1 MQARTIDLGGPVHYV
16 EEGSGPPLV
25 LVHGL
30 GGSLLNWLAVMPRLA
45 EKRRVLA
52 LDLAGFGRT
61 PPSGR
66 SSHIESN
73 RGLLD
78 RFLRETVREKATL
91 VGNSMGGLIS
101 ILEAAASPDL
111 VQQLILVDPAQP
123 RPRGVALDPAVA
135 MRMTVSAIPLLGEWF
150 MARRGGRLG
159 AEGLVRETLGVC
171 CVDLDRIP
179 RHVFEALVELAG
191 ERLAR
196 MPWAND
202 AFIEALR
209 SILAF
214 ITFPSRFRETVA
226 RIEARALVVHGTC
239 DRLVPVEASR
249 ELVRSRPD
257 WKLVELEET
266 GHVPQLERP
275 DEFVAAVETWLGSR

>member
-1 MQARTIDLGGPVHYV
+1 MQARTIDLGGPLHYV
-16 EEGSGPPLV
+16 EEGAGPPLV

-45 EKRRVLA
+45 ERRRVLA

-61 PPSGR
+61 PPAGR

-78 RFLRETVREKATL
+78 RFLREVVKERVTL
-91 VGNSMGGLIS
+91 AGNSMGGLIT
-101 ILEAAASPDL
+101 ILEAAASPEL
-111 VQQLILVDPAQP
+111 VKELILVDPAQP
-123 RPRGVALDPAVA
+123 RPRGVAVDPQVA
-135 MRMTVSAIPLLGEWF
+135 LRMTMSAIPLLGEWF
-150 MARRGGRLG
+150 MARRKGRLG
-159 AEGLVRETLGVC
+159 AEGFVRETLGVC
-171 CVDLDRIP
+171 CVDMNRIP
-179 RHVFEALVELAG
+179 RHVFEAQVELAG

-202 AFIEALR
+202 AFAEALR
-209 SILAF
+209 SILGF
-214 ITFPSRFRETVA
+214 ITFPARFRETVA
-226 RIEARALVVHGTC
+226 RIGARALVVHGTE

-257 WKLVELEET
+257 WKLVELEDT

-275 DEFVAAVETWLGSR
+275 DEFVAAVETWLGPI